1 MIRRKVDKLIAFL
14 EQIQAD
20 ENIFRFDLR
29 GLNN

>member
-1 MIRRKVDKLIAFL
+1 MIRHKVDKLIAFL